1 MIRIEVDIQH
11 QRVNAII
18 DTGAQVTILNG
29 QFFYLFPSKPYIDRE
44 TPLHTAGREMSMK
57 CRVMQPMCSS
67 MHGFEFRQRLHVA
80 PIDYDM
86 LLGMDFLC
94 R

>member
-1 MIRIEVDIQH
+1 MIRIDVDIQH

-18 DTGAQVTILNG
+18 DTDAQVTILNG
-29 QFFYLFPSKPYIDRE
+29 QFFYQLPSKPYIDRE

-57 CRVMQPMCSS
+57 CRVMQSMCSS
-67 MHGFEFRQRLHVA
+67 IHGFEFRQRFHVA
-80 PIDYDM
+80 PTDYDM
-86 LLGMDFLC
+86 LLGMDFLS